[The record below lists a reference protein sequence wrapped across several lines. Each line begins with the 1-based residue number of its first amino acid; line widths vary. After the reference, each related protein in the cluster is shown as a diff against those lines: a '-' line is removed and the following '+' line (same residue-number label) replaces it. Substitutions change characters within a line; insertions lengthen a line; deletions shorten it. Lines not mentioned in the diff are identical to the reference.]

1 MPKLI
6 NLLAYDLIDKIIAYI
21 HEHHLTPGTKL
32 PRNGTYQKCLM
43 LIELP

>member
-21 HEHHLTPGTKL
+21 HEHHLTPGTNCL
-32 PRNGTYQKCLM
+32 RNGTYQKCLM